1 MHIKIMTTPFLFA
14 PEGEFGLFDINIEL
28 LKIIDYSQLSE
39 WINYK
44 PRFFNNIVGSPIFPG
59 PPGHICSGWTW
70 CMPGSGTHCLDPL
83 LIINPVGPII
93 HPWGETSPTQQIY
106 SWMIESIKM
115 TQGTIEPSY
124 NQTKYNATKQSYLSC
139 LEDGTKKINFTKNT
153 IKNNSV
159 NGYCEQ

>member
-1 MHIKIMTTPFLFA
+1 M
-14 PEGEFGLFDINIEL
+14 
-28 LKIIDYSQLSE
+28 
-39 WINYK
+39 
-44 PRFFNNIVGSPIFPG
+44 
-59 PPGHICSGWTW
+59 WT
-70 CMPGSGTHCLDPL
+70 
-83 LIINPVGPII
+83 
-93 HPWGETSPTQQIY
+93 
-106 SWMIESIKM
+106 WMIESIKM